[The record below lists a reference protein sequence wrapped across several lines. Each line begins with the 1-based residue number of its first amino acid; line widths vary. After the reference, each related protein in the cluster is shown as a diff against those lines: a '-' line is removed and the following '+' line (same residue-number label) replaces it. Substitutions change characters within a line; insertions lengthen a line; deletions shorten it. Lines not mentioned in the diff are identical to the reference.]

1 MSLLH
6 KLNRNLE
13 LHPTH
18 PLCDA
23 LPSFDQL
30 SSFRIRETWRLG
42 KDIIMYPPVQIIPGV
57 VDRRWI
63 RTLKASQGVWHDLL
77 SDSFFVILQ
86 VCRCN
91 SLSCPPGQLAPRG
104 ASCPGISCPPPWLSS
119 PPGGKLSRP
128 VYLAPRQHK

>member
-23 LPSFDQL
+23 LPSFNQL

-63 RTLKASQGVWHDLL
+63 RTLKASQGVWHDFL

-86 VCRCN
+86 VCRHCLPEREN
-91 SLSCPPGQLAPRG
+91 CFKQPDKLAGHVNECLHPYCVG
-104 ASCPGISCPPPWLSS
+104 L
-119 PPGGKLSRP
+119 
-128 VYLAPRQHK
+128 